1 LAVAKDIFVWIVGP
15 RRSVNYFNCTVWK
28 LILLFYLLNI
38 YMCSVLTGAEFI
50 EQTSTDDTAA
60 AVTQV
65 CNLQLASTHVCYIVI
80 DSLIVVFNDK
90 HLST

>member
-1 LAVAKDIFVWIVGP
+1 
-15 RRSVNYFNCTVWK
+15 
-28 LILLFYLLNI
+28 
-38 YMCSVLTGAEFI
+38 MCSVLTGAEFI

-60 AVTQV
+60 AVTPV